1 MKISNFN
8 LDNGINCLAIHDEDC
23 PSVTTTILV
32 KTGSRYETDHESGIA
47 HLIEHMIFKGTK
59 LRANSKIIAN
69 DVELMGGH
77 MNAFTSQEYTGFYLK
92 APKQNFLKVLD
103 VLSDIFK
110 NSIFPENELVKEKS
124 VIYEEIKMYEDI
136 PMEKVNDQFLEKL
149 FLDHPLGKNIA
160 GTKESLEKIS
170 RQDCL
175 DFIDKYYT
183 DKNIVIVVA
192 GGFSFEGL
200 QNSLNELFKGKDHK
214 KEITF
219 QLATPREL
227 NNKYFEFTKKIEQSH
242 IVMGGFL
249 GARNSESRI
258 PLLLG
263 DVILSG
269 GFGSKL
275 FQRIREDLGLAYYIG
290 LGINQFKDIGYYSIN
305 MGVDPS
311 KKQLAIDNVNI
322 EVNKFLKGDIDTI
335 ELERAK
341 NYLIGNLSTNLETSE
356 ELANWYG
363 IRFLLDGEI
372 QYLDDFIRKIEK
384 TGVDVILEQWNKYLK
399 PENLLTVCLNGKN

>member
-8 LDNGINCLAIHDEDC
+8 LDNGINCLAIHDNDC

-32 KTGSRYETDHESGIA
+32 KTGSRYETVHESGIA

-59 LRANSKIIAN
+59 LRGNSKIIAN
-69 DVELMGGH
+69 DIELMGGH

-110 NSIFPENELVKEKS
+110 NSIFPEGELIKEKS
-124 VIYEEIKMYEDI
+124 VIYEEIKMYEDM

-149 FLDHPLGKNIA
+149 FINHPLGRNIA

-175 DFIDKYYT
+175 DFIDKYYSN
-183 DKNIVIVVA
+183 KNIVIVVA
-192 GGFSFEGL
+192 GGFSFDGL
-200 QNSLNELFKGKDHK
+200 QKSLNELFRGEDNK
-214 KEITF
+214 KEISF
-219 QLATPREL
+219 QIAKTRQLDNE
-227 NNKYFEFTKKIEQSH
+227 YFEFNKKIEQSH

-249 GARNSESRI
+249 GPRKIETRI
-258 PLLLG
+258 SLLLG
-263 DVILSG
+263 DIILSG

-290 LGINQFKDIGYYSIN
+290 LNINQFKDIGYYSIN

-322 EVNKFLKGDIDTI
+322 EINKFLKGEVEPI

-356 ELANWYG
+356 ELASWYG

-372 QYLDDFIRKIEK
+372 QYLEDFIKRVDK
-384 TGVDVILEQWNKYLK
+384 TGLDDILSIWTQYLK
-399 PENLLTVCLNGKN
+399 PENSLTVCLTGNN